1 MTKKSEVY
9 ARRRE
14 MYRLYIDELNM
25 GEIVER
31 LSTKYSVSKQA
42 LWRDWQKRT
51 QWVYDVF
58 DLEPAATN
66 DPLLAVRKASD
77 IDV

>member
-1 MTKKSEVY
+1 
-9 ARRRE
+9 
-14 MYRLYIDELNM
+14 MYRLYIDKLDM
-25 GEIVER
+25 AEIVER
-31 LSTKYSVSKQA
+31 LSAKYSVSEQA

-58 DLEPAATN
+58 DLEPAATK

-77 IDV
+77 I